1 MDNEEKIKQLLS
13 LVKII
18 RNDFLMIDNKGDIY
32 KISKTDYYLLNLIKT
47 VKKYE
52 KIKQILR
59 GKFQSEEKLERF
71 LDDFLDKYLATLDGS
86 DKSIASQKEEINFFE
101 KNKVL
106 ASPLVVS
113 LQLLE
118 SCNLR
123 CRHCYTSAGNEQ
135 YRVMELND
143 VQQIIEQLHDLKIF
157 RLGLTGGETLLYKEL
172 NKVIELASKYNI
184 ITTITTNGILLT
196 EKKALELKKCGLNH
210 IHISIDGEK
219 EIHNKIRGDKISFDK
234 AVKAIEI
241 CKKIGLP
248 VEINYTIMKSNINC
262 LSKMI
267 ELAKKYDIQINVRRL
282 IPTGRGRENIEEL
295 IGYQDCENVLNDIQK
310 MITLR

>member
-18 RNDFLMIDNKGDIY
+18 RNDFLMIDNKGEIY

-59 GKFQSEEKLERF
+59 DKFQNEEKLERF
-71 LDDFLDKYLATLDGS
+71 LDNFLDKYLETLGGS
-86 DKSIASQKEEINFFE
+86 DKSIANQKEEINFFE
-101 KNKVL
+101 ENKVL
-106 ASPLVVS
+106 TSPLVVS

-135 YRVMELND
+135 YRAMELND
-143 VQQIIEQLHDLKIF
+143 VKQIIEQLHDLKIF

-196 EKKALELKKCGLNH
+196 EK
-210 IHISIDGEK
+210 
-219 EIHNKIRGDKISFDK
+219 
-234 AVKAIEI
+234 I
-241 CKKIGLP
+241 CR
-248 VEINYTIMKSNINC
+248 SC
-262 LSKMI
+262 
-267 ELAKKYDIQINVRRL
+267 
-282 IPTGRGRENIEEL
+282 
-295 IGYQDCENVLNDIQK
+295 
-310 MITLR
+310 